1 MDVNMEREMI
11 YKSND
16 INIVM
21 ALSEL
26 RKNIIGWFPIRE
38 DADILEIGGNYGEIT
53 EELCRK
59 GKTITVEPDTSKA
72 ELIYE
77 RLKKVSNLEI
87 ISKKLNEI
95 KFEKSFDYITLIGC
109 LENIDSLYGE
119 YKDSS
124 EAFFELLKYL
134 KTLLKPSGKI
144 LLAFDNKYGIKYWA
158 GAVNNR
164 DENAY
169 KAVFD
174 EKNILYKDK
183 VQEII
188 KNAGFDK
195 MKFYYP
201 LPDYKLANVI
211 YSSDYLPKPNEA
223 KLRYYAYYN
232 DYSNI
237 IFNEI
242 GAINTLAKDG
252 KFEDFAN
259 SYFVE
264 ISNDGNLCDTK
275 FASFN
280 NLRKREK
287 RLLTR
292 IVGDKVYKESIED
305 ESKQFMDEYLN
316 NLERIKMLGFNSL
329 EEIED
334 NKVVSP
340 YLDYMTLT
348 EKLVEYAKK
357 ENISLFYD
365 TIGDWYEKIKNLLGI
380 TQNGDSEG
388 NKSDLNYTSN
398 GFIDLTF
405 DNVFVNNNEYYVF
418 DQEWF
423 KSNIPVEFVLYRSI
437 CNMYEYNPEL
447 NKIVDKNDVL
457 NKFNLSTHEDYF
469 KELEEQFR
477 NEVTD
482 SEIVEFYN
490 STYKNVLYL
499 NDLVNNYKEMI
510 NNNEKLKENVNY
522 FIENENKLN
531 EKINELNK
539 IIESQNEELNT
550 ENNKINKLNSELME
564 IKKTKTWK
572 LINYFKRNGED
583 DRR

>member
-1 MDVNMEREMI
+1 MERGMI

-26 RKNIIGWFPIRE
+26 RKNIISWFPIKE
-38 DADILEIGGNYGEIT
+38 DAEILEIGGNYGEIT
-53 EELCRK
+53 EELCKK
-59 GKTITVEPDTSKA
+59 GKTSCIEPDKSKA

-87 ISKKLNEI
+87 ISKKIDEI
-95 KFEKSFDYITLIGC
+95 EFEKSFDYITLIGC
-109 LENIDSLYGE
+109 LENINKIYGE

-134 KTLLKPSGKI
+134 KTLLKPAGKI
-144 LLAFDNKYGIKYWA
+144 LLAFDNKYGVKYWA
-158 GAVNNR
+158 GAVNDK

-169 KAVFD
+169 KALFD
-174 EKNILYKDK
+174 EKNIFYRDK
-183 VQEII
+183 VKEII
-188 KNAGFDK
+188 KNAGFDR
-195 MKFYYP
+195 MNFYYP

-211 YSSDYLPKPNEA
+211 YSGDYLPKPNEA

-237 IFNEI
+237 VFNEI

-252 KFEDFAN
+252 KFEEFTN
-259 SYFVE
+259 SYFIE
-264 ISNDGNLCDTK
+264 ISNDGNMCDTK

-292 IVGDKVYKESIED
+292 IVGDKVYKESLED

-316 NLERIKMLGFNSL
+316 NLGRIKKLGFNSL

-348 EKLVEYAKK
+348 EKLVEYAKN
-357 ENISLFYD
+357 EDTSLFYD

-380 TQNGDSEG
+380 IQNEG
-388 NKSDLNYTSN
+388 IECNKSDLNYTSN

-423 KSNIPVEFVLYRSI
+423 KSHIPVEFILYRSI

-447 NKIVDKNDVL
+447 NEIVNKNEVL
-457 NKFNLSTHEDYF
+457 NKFNLSKHEDYF
-469 KELEEQFR
+469 KELENQFR

-482 SEIVEFYN
+482 SEVVEFYN

-499 NDLVNNYKEMI
+499 NDLVNNYNEMI
-510 NNNEKLKENVNY
+510 NNNEKLKENVNC
-522 FIENENKLN
+522 FIENENRLN

-550 ENNKINKLNSELME
+550 ENNKINKLKSELME